1 MTTVPA
7 PSPGAETP
15 DQSASLPADAER
27 SRLRDFLASQQRR
40 WSLAELQ
47 LLEQVEQLIGELS
60 EIREASDTPS
70 NTASETA
77 SETAAATAAARAAA
91 RRECEQES
99 TAEVESLKA
108 RIVELER
115 QLAQAPS
122 MGRAPMGGHLD
133 WEAEKRR
140 ILAALESEAGDD
152 DQSTR
157 TERMKTEQVIRTTD
171 KIVADK
177 QREVTELQGL
187 LASQSSNLASVAVG
201 AAALGKSLDQDG
213 IIRQEREALKQLQEQ
228 WREKLCQAEIEISL
242 ERAQI
247 ARQKAEVDAR
257 CRALAQPTPAQNE
270 SAGADKTDDKPL
282 HGRWL
287 ARLGLKLDEH

>member
-7 PSPGAETP
+7 PSPGADAP
-15 DQSASLPADAER
+15 AQPASLPADAQR
-27 SRLRDFLASQQRR
+27 GRLRDFLASQQRR

-47 LLEQVEQLIGELS
+47 LLEQVEHLIGELS
-60 EIREASDTPS
+60 GIREAGGTASDTPS
-70 NTASETA
+70 D
-77 SETAAATAAARAAA
+77 AAAV
-91 RRECEQES
+91 RRECAQES

-108 RIVELER
+108 RIAELER

-122 MGRAPMGGHLD
+122 LGRVPMGGHLD

-152 DQSTR
+152 DQAGHA
-157 TERMKTEQVIRTTD
+157 ERMKTEQVIRTTD

-177 QREVTELQGL
+177 QREVAELQGL

-201 AAALGKSLDQDG
+201 AAALGKTLDQDG
-213 IIRQEREALKQLQEQ
+213 VIRQEREALKQLQEQ
-228 WREKLCQAEIEISL
+228 WREKLCQAEIEISVQ
-242 ERAQI
+242 RAQI

-257 CRALAQPTPAQNE
+257 CRALAQPAPAQDE
-270 SAGADKTDDKPL
+270 PAGADKTDDKPL
-282 HGRWL
+282 RGRWL